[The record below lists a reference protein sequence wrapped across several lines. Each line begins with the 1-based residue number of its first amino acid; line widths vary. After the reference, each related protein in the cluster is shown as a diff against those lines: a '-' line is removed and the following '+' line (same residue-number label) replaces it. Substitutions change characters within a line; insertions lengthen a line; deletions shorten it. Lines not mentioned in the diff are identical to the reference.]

1 MPDLAHLTVLV
12 VDDEE
17 GVRRVLRRTLAGLGI
32 DRVEL
37 AADVES
43 AVSLLREGSTPCDVA
58 FCDLQMPGGG
68 SATLLRELAG
78 LRATPDIILMSGAG
92 TAALDEAAKLAAELK
107 LTVAGKLQK
116 PFTQQDVAGVLGES
130 GRLGGPAVAD
140 VGPALRGAASTP
152 DVSGVPPQRVRDFAH
167 EASAPLMAINMLSD
181 LLLDDE
187 SLPVAQRDDVKQIQR
202 AAAELARMLSRLR
215 DEASASPVKSD
226 EDT

>member
-1 MPDLAHLTVLV
+1 
-12 VDDEE
+12 
-17 GVRRVLRRTLAGLGI
+17 
-32 DRVEL
+32 
-37 AADVES
+37 
-43 AVSLLREGSTPCDVA
+43 
-58 FCDLQMPGGG
+58 MPGGG

-92 TAALDEAAKLAAELK
+92 SAALDEAAKLAAELK

-202 AAAELARMLSRLR
+202 AAADLARMLSRLR
-215 DEASASPVKSD
+215 DEVSASPVKSD

>member
-68 SATLLRELAG
+68 SATLLRELAA

-92 TAALDEAAKLAAELK
+92 SAALDEAAKLAAELK

-116 PFTQQDVAGVLGES
+116 SAELVQGQVLDQ
-130 GRLGGPAVAD
+130 RVDHGPAILHDQNLPQVHETGFGVD
-140 VGPALRGAASTP
+140 VDFGKLHAARTTRRQP
-152 DVSGVPPQRVRDFAH
+152 L
-167 EASAPLMAINMLSD
+167 APLTAHLK
-181 LLLDDE
+181 
-187 SLPVAQRDDVKQIQR
+187 RG
-202 AAAELARMLSRLR
+202 
-215 DEASASPVKSD
+215 
-226 EDT
+226 